1 MIGGTIVG
9 VVYVPGAVQEP
20 MNILKAEVLT
30 GAAHNFQKWYGTLY
44 YMQGQ
49 KFVHMKM

>member
-20 MNILKAEVLT
+20 MNILKAKVLT
-30 GAAHNFQKWYGTLY
+30 RGNKCSFINATPNSI
-44 YMQGQ
+44 
-49 KFVHMKM
+49 FV